1 MGFFDK
7 KKKDAN
13 EPKEKDGA
21 LLATTAAV
29 WQSLPMSIKMPI
41 IGAVAGLLII
51 ILIGLMIASIPLNFL
66 GFSDA
71 AQDSKDLQ
79 KEYEEYWAELCKD
92 GDADCSEEDIKA
104 AEKLQESQTAFYS
117 QLDSLV
123 KKNHLTTEQKYI
135 VLTTIFYNYEIDDF
149 IEGSAFGIDG
159 NDEIDYNSSNKNVY
173 EAEKDTLKELIKQF
187 KVNTAF
193 CSYEGTDEDTDE
205 KKIMTYDMRSP
216 SGETFSLN
224 FFDSVKLT
232 LGQLNIEQEG
242 FKEAKD
248 ACLALEKGRVYMSSS
263 TDSAASIDGYFKYLK
278 ESDFL
283 DERPQNKIEF
293 TEYAKNNGLS
303 NDISTWPE
311 EDRIAVREAIIS
323 DIKSIVTSK
332 IQENESEMTY
342 LAFSSD
348 AAYWWP
354 IGSSEVKEVDG
365 KYYAMGDPYPN
376 VVTSE
381 GGGRIDPITGEP
393 ATHLGIDIAPKGAA
407 PGTVPV
413 IAAKSG
419 VVIFPGKDMPIGYGN
434 GSGINGSTY
443 GNYIK
448 ISHSDGNYTLY
459 AHLHAN
465 TILVR
470 DGDTV
475 ERGQVI
481 AYVGTSGR
489 STGTHLHFEVREGQ
503 DSSKNVADPRKYIK
517 EDDTR
522 PQSSVS
528 QDFLTWF
535 DANFEGS
542 TGTDS
547 TGTKYLVK
555 DIGDGVLTV
564 GPGVTLGAQR
574 KKFAER
580 GINVD
585 DYPAGSY
592 IDIALVDSIK
602 NQVLEEAQ
610 SSIEVTLANAG
621 LTLEKEKVEALVV
634 FKYNIG
640 NINGF
645 TDAYLEYGDTQAL
658 YDNYFGNYV
667 HVNGEVW
674 PGLVKRRQ
682 KEWELFHNHVY
693 V

>member
-7 KKKDAN
+7 NKKDSD

-21 LLATTAAV
+21 LLATVAAG
-29 WQSLPMSIKMPI
+29 WKALPIHVKLSILGGLAGF
-41 IGAVAGLLII
+41 IGVILII
-51 ILIGLMIASIPLNFL
+51 VMIASIPLIFL
-66 GFSDA
+66 GYSDE
-71 AQDSKDLQ
+71 AQNSKDIE
-79 KEYEEYWAELCKD
+79 KEYEHYWVELCED
-92 GDADCSEEDIKA
+92 EDCSEEQIEA
-104 AEKLQESQTAFYS
+104 AKKLKKSQSAFYT
-117 QLDSLV
+117 QLDALI
-123 KKNHLTTEQKYI
+123 KKNHLTLEQKYI
-135 VLTTIFYNYEIDDF
+135 VLTTIFYNYQIDDF
-149 IEGSAFGIDG
+149 IEGSAFLVDE
-159 NDEIDYNSSNKNVY
+159 NDEIDYNSSNKSVY
-173 EAEKDTLKELIKQF
+173 ETEKDTLKELVKQF

-193 CSYEGTDEDTDE
+193 CSYEGTDEETNE
-205 KKIMTYDMRSP
+205 KKTMTYDMRSP
-216 SGETFSLN
+216 SGETFTLN
-224 FFDSVKLT
+224 FYDSVLLT
-232 LGQLNIEQEG
+232 IGWLDLDMEG
-242 FKEAKD
+242 FKESKD
-248 ACLALEKGRVYMSSS
+248 ACLELEKGKVFMSSS
-263 TDSAASIDGYFKYLK
+263 TDSATSIEGYYKYLR

-283 DERPQNKIEF
+283 DNRPQNKSEY
-293 TEYAKNNGLS
+293 TEYAKNNGLPTS
-303 NDISTWPE
+303 ISSWPD
-311 EDRIAVREAIIS
+311 EDKITVREAIIR
-323 DIKSIVTSK
+323 DIQNIVDMQMQDTEGEK
-332 IQENESEMTY
+332 TY
-342 LAFSSD
+342 ISFSSD

-354 IGSSEVKEVDG
+354 IGSAEVKEVDG
-365 KYYAMGDPYPN
+365 KFYAMGDPYPN
-376 VVTSE
+376 SVTSE
-381 GGGRIDPITGEP
+381 GGGRIDPITGVA
-393 ATHLGIDIAPKGAA
+393 ATHFGIDIAPKGAA

-419 VVIFPGKDMPIGYGN
+419 VVIFPGKDMPIGYGKD
-434 GSGINGSTY
+434 SGINGSTY

-448 ISHSDGNYTLY
+448 IRHSDGNYTLY
-459 AHLHAN
+459 GHLHAN

-503 DSSKNVADPRKYIK
+503 DSTKNVTDPRKYIK
-517 EDDTR
+517 EDDPR

-585 DYPAGSY
+585 DYSAGSY

-602 NQVLEEAQ
+602 EQILEEAQ

-645 TDAYLEYGDTQAL
+645 TDAYLQYGDTQAL
-658 YDNYFGNYV
+658 YDNYFGQYV
-667 HVNGEVW
+667 HVKGEVW